1 MTMSSKS
8 LLDKVT
14 KQTICIVCSYY
25 GDSVCNKV

>member
-14 KQTICIVCSYY
+14 KQTALYAVTMVIQFAT
-25 GDSVCNKV
+25 K